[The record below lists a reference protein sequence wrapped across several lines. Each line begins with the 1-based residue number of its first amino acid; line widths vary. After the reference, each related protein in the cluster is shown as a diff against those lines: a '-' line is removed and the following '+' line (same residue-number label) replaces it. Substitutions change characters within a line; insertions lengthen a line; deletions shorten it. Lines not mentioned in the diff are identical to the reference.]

1 MFDVQKKF
9 IPFLVFFLIANPR
22 MFMLTGRI
30 FGPRIADPMT
40 GRPTQVGVLV
50 HALVYVLLAH
60 LLWTLIY

>member
-1 MFDVQKKF
+1 
-9 IPFLVFFLIANPR
+9 

-30 FGPRIADPMT
+30 FGSRIADPVT

-60 LLWTLIY
+60 LLWTLVC